1 MTGGGRFG
9 PTRPGAERWQLRGR
23 VLEVDRPRILG
34 IINVTPDSFSDGGNF
49 FSTEAAIAQAGR
61 MISEGADAIDI
72 GGESTRPG
80 AQSVPAREEL
90 KRVLPAIRAIRS
102 RWSNIAISIDT
113 VKAEVARAALAEG
126 ASIVND
132 VSGMSLDPEMPEVCA
147 EAGCSVVLM
156 HSRGSVADMASY
168 DNAAYGSD
176 AVGEILSELEESVQ
190 TAQRAGIH
198 PGRIALDPGI
208 GFSKRTQHSL
218 AALVELPRIVALGYP
233 VFVGAS
239 RKRVIAELIR
249 YTSGV
254 GSAPVGGTTLAQQQ
268 ISNEDRDMATVGV
281 NVVAFFAGA
290 RIFRVH
296 SVRAN
301 RLALDT
307 AWALTPEESELL
319 AD

>member
-1 MTGGGRFG
+1 MSFSWPSKSQRPSIFG
-9 PTRPGAERWQLRGR
+9 
-23 VLEVDRPRILG
+23 IL
-34 IINVTPDSFSDGGNF
+34 NVTPDSFSDGGNF
-49 FSTEAAIAQAGR
+49 VSTEAAIAQADR
-61 MISEGADAIDI
+61 MIAEGADAIDV

-80 AQSVPAREEL
+80 AKPVPVRDEL
-90 KRVLPAIRAIRS
+90 KRVLPVIRAIRS
-102 RWSNIAISIDT
+102 RWSDVAISIDT

-132 VSGMSLDPEMPEVCA
+132 VSGMSLDPDMPRVCA
-147 EAGCSVVLM
+147 EAGCNVVLM
-156 HSRGSVADMASY
+156 HSRGTVGEMASY
-168 DNAAYGSD
+168 DKATYGND
-176 AVGEILSELEESVQ
+176 PVGEILAELEERIEA
-190 TAQRAGIH
+190 AQRAGIH

-208 GFSKRTQHSL
+208 GFSKNTGHSL
-218 AALVELPRIVALGYP
+218 AALVELPRIVAAGYP

-249 YTSGV
+249 FTSASGG
-254 GSAPVGGTTLAQQQ
+254 GSSGTTLAPEV
-268 ISNEDRDMATVGV
+268 ISNDDRDMATAGV

-296 SVRAN
+296 RVRPN
-301 RLALDT
+301 RLALDA

>member
-1 MTGGGRFG
+1 VSFSWPSKSQRPTIFG
-9 PTRPGAERWQLRGR
+9 
-23 VLEVDRPRILG
+23 IL
-34 IINVTPDSFSDGGNF
+34 NVTPDSFSDGGNF
-49 FSTEAAIAQAGR
+49 ISTESAIAQADR
-61 MISEGADAIDI
+61 MISEGADVIDV

-80 AQSVPAREEL
+80 ADSVPVREEL

-102 RWSNIAISIDT
+102 RWSDVPISIDT

-126 ASIVND
+126 VSVVND
-132 VSGMSLDPEMPEVCA
+132 VSGMSLDPEMAAVCA
-147 EAGCSVVLM
+147 EAGCNVVLM
-156 HSRGSVADMASY
+156 HSRGTVAEMASY
-168 DNAAYGSD
+168 DKAIYGRD
-176 AVGEILSELEESVQ
+176 PVGEILSELEESIQ

-208 GFSKRTQHSL
+208 GFSKKTGHSL
-218 AALVELPRIVALGYP
+218 AVLVELGRVVEKGYP

-249 YTSGV
+249 FTAESG
-254 GSAPVGGTTLAQQQ
+254 GSSSGTTLATQLV
-268 ISNEDRDMATVGV
+268 SNDDRDMATVGV

-296 SVRAN
+296 SVRPN
-301 RLALDT
+301 RLALDA

-319 AD
+319 VD

>member
-1 MTGGGRFG
+1 MVFG
-9 PTRPGAERWQLRGR
+9 
-23 VLEVDRPRILG
+23 IL
-34 IINVTPDSFSDGGNF
+34 NVTPDSFSDGGNF
-49 FSTEAAIAQAGR
+49 FSAEAAIAQAGK

-80 AQSVPAREEL
+80 AKPVSAKEEL

-102 RWSNIAISIDT
+102 RWSNVAISIDT
-113 VKAEVARAALAEG
+113 VKADVAKAALAEG

-132 VSGMSLDPEMPEVCA
+132 VSGMSLDPEMPRVCA

-168 DNAAYGSD
+168 DNAVYGSD
-176 AVGEILSELEESVQ
+176 PVGEILAELEESVQ

-198 PGRIALDPGI
+198 PGRIALDPGL

-218 AALVELPRIVALGYP
+218 AAVVELPRLVALGYP

-249 YTSGV
+249 YTAGA
-254 GSAPVGGTTLAQQQ
+254 GSMSAGGTTLAPQQ
-268 ISNEDRDMATVGV
+268 ISNDDRDMATVGV

-301 RLALDT
+301 RLALDS

-319 AD
+319 SD

>member
-1 MTGGGRFG
+1 MSFAWPSKSQRPNIFG
-9 PTRPGAERWQLRGR
+9 
-23 VLEVDRPRILG
+23 IL
-34 IINVTPDSFSDGGNF
+34 NVTPDSFSDGGNF
-49 FSTEAAIAQAGR
+49 FSAETAIVQADR
-61 MISEGADAIDI
+61 MISEGADAIDV

-80 AQSVPAREEL
+80 AQPVTVREEL
-90 KRVLPAIRAIRS
+90 KRVLPVIRAIRS
-102 RWSNIAISIDT
+102 RWSSIAISIDT

-132 VSGMSLDPEMPEVCA
+132 VSGMSLDPEMPRVCA

-168 DNAAYGSD
+168 DKADYGSD
-176 AVGEILSELEESVQ
+176 PVGEILTELEESVA

-208 GFSKRTQHSL
+208 GFSKRTEHSL

-254 GSAPVGGTTLAQQQ
+254 PVASTGATLAQQVV
-268 ISNEDRDMATVGV
+268 SNDDRDMATVGV

-296 SVRAN
+296 RVRAN

>member
-1 MTGGGRFG
+1 MSFAWPSKSQRPNVFG
-9 PTRPGAERWQLRGR
+9 
-23 VLEVDRPRILG
+23 IL
-34 IINVTPDSFSDGGNF
+34 NVTPDSFSDGGNF
-49 FSTEAAIAQAGR
+49 FSPETAIAQADR
-61 MISEGADAIDI
+61 MISEGADAIDV

-80 AQSVPAREEL
+80 AQPVPVREEL
-90 KRVLPAIRAIRS
+90 KRVLPVIRAIRS

-132 VSGMSLDPEMPEVCA
+132 VSGMSLDPEMPRVCA

-168 DNAAYGSD
+168 DKADYGSD
-176 AVGEILSELEESVQ
+176 PVGEILTELEESVA

-208 GFSKRTQHSL
+208 GFSKRTGHSL

-249 YTSGV
+249 YTSGAAA
-254 GSAPVGGTTLAQQQ
+254 STGTTLAQQMV
-268 ISNEDRDMATVGV
+268 SNEDRDMATVGV

-307 AWALTPEESELL
+307 AWALKPEESELF

>member
-1 MTGGGRFG
+1 MSFSWPSKSQRPSIFG
-9 PTRPGAERWQLRGR
+9 
-23 VLEVDRPRILG
+23 IL
-34 IINVTPDSFSDGGNF
+34 NVTPDSFSDGGNF
-49 FSTEAAIAQAGR
+49 ASTEAAIAQADR
-61 MISEGADAIDI
+61 MIAEGADAIDV

-80 AQSVPAREEL
+80 AKPVPVRDEL
-90 KRVLPAIRAIRS
+90 KRVLPVIRAIRS
-102 RWSNIAISIDT
+102 RWSDVAISIDT

-132 VSGMSLDPEMPEVCA
+132 VSGMSLDPDMPRVCA
-147 EAGCSVVLM
+147 EAGCNVVLM
-156 HSRGSVADMASY
+156 HSRGTVGEMASY
-168 DNAAYGSD
+168 DKATYGND
-176 AVGEILSELEESVQ
+176 PVGEILAELEERIEA
-190 TAQRAGIH
+190 AQRAGIH

-208 GFSKRTQHSL
+208 GFSKNTGHSL
-218 AALVELPRIVALGYP
+218 AALVELPRIVAAGYP

-249 YTSGV
+249 FTSASGG
-254 GSAPVGGTTLAQQQ
+254 GSSGTTLAPEV
-268 ISNEDRDMATVGV
+268 ISNDDRDMATAGV

-296 SVRAN
+296 RVRPN
-301 RLALDT
+301 RLALDA

>member
-1 MTGGGRFG
+1 MSFAWPSKSQRPNIFG
-9 PTRPGAERWQLRGR
+9 
-23 VLEVDRPRILG
+23 IL
-34 IINVTPDSFSDGGNF
+34 NVTPDSFSDGGNF
-49 FSTEAAIAQAGR
+49 FSPETAIAQADR
-61 MISEGADAIDI
+61 MISEGADAIDV

-80 AQSVPAREEL
+80 AQPVPVREEL
-90 KRVLPAIRAIRS
+90 KRILPVIRAIRS
-102 RWSNIAISIDT
+102 RWSDMAISIDT

-132 VSGMSLDPEMPEVCA
+132 VSGMSLDPEMPRVCA

-168 DNAAYGSD
+168 DKADYGSD
-176 AVGEILSELEESVQ
+176 PVGEILTELEESVA

-208 GFSKRTQHSL
+208 GFSKRTEHSL
-218 AALVELPRIVALGYP
+218 AALVQLPRIVALGYP

-249 YTSGV
+249 YTSGAAA
-254 GSAPVGGTTLAQQQ
+254 STGTTLAQQMV
-268 ISNEDRDMATVGV
+268 SNEDRDMATVGV

>member
-1 MTGGGRFG
+1 VTFAWPSKSQRPNIFG
-9 PTRPGAERWQLRGR
+9 
-23 VLEVDRPRILG
+23 IL
-34 IINVTPDSFSDGGNF
+34 NVTPDSFSDGGNF
-49 FSTEAAIAQAGR
+49 LSTEAAIAQAGQ
-61 MISEGADAIDI
+61 MISEGADAIDV

-80 AQSVPAREEL
+80 AKPVSAREEL
-90 KRVLPAIRAIRS
+90 KRVLPVIRGIRS
-102 RWSNIAISIDT
+102 RWSEVAISIDT
-113 VKAEVARAALAEG
+113 VKAEVATAALKEG
-126 ASIVND
+126 VSIVND
-132 VSGMSLDPEMPEVCA
+132 VSGMSLDPEMPRVCA

-156 HSRGSVADMASY
+156 HSRGTVADMASY
-168 DNAAYGSD
+168 ENAVYGND
-176 AVGEILSELEESVQ
+176 PVGEIVAELEESVQ

-208 GFSKRTQHSL
+208 GFSKRTPHSL

-249 YTSGV
+249 YTGGAGV
-254 GSAPVGGTTLAQQQ
+254 ASAGSTLAPQLV
-268 ISNEDRDMATVGV
+268 SNDDRDMTTVGV

-296 SVRAN
+296 RVRPN
-301 RLALDT
+301 RLALDA

>member
-1 MTGGGRFG
+1 MSFSWPSKSQRPTIFG
-9 PTRPGAERWQLRGR
+9 
-23 VLEVDRPRILG
+23 IL
-34 IINVTPDSFSDGGNF
+34 NVTPDSFSDGGNF
-49 FSTEAAIAQAGR
+49 ISTESAIAQADR
-61 MISEGADAIDI
+61 MISEGADVIDV

-80 AQSVPAREEL
+80 ADSVPVREEL

-102 RWSNIAISIDT
+102 RWSDVPISIDT

-126 ASIVND
+126 VSVVND
-132 VSGMSLDPEMPEVCA
+132 VSGMSLDPEMATVCA
-147 EAGCSVVLM
+147 DAGCNVVLM
-156 HSRGSVADMASY
+156 HSRGTVAEMASY
-168 DNAAYGSD
+168 DKAIYGRD
-176 AVGEILSELEESVQ
+176 PVGEILSELEESIQ

-208 GFSKRTQHSL
+208 GFSKKTGHSL
-218 AALVELPRIVALGYP
+218 AVLVELRRVVEKGYP

-249 YTSGV
+249 FTAESG
-254 GSAPVGGTTLAQQQ
+254 GSSSGTTLATQLV
-268 ISNEDRDMATVGV
+268 SNDDRDMATVGV

-296 SVRAN
+296 SVRPN
-301 RLALDT
+301 RLALDA

-319 AD
+319 VD

>member
-1 MTGGGRFG
+1 VSFAWPSKSQRPTIFG
-9 PTRPGAERWQLRGR
+9 
-23 VLEVDRPRILG
+23 IL
-34 IINVTPDSFSDGGNF
+34 NVTPDSFSDGGNF
-49 FSTEAAIAQAGR
+49 VSTEAAIAQADR
-61 MISEGADAIDI
+61 MISEGADAIDV

-80 AQSVPAREEL
+80 AQPVPVKEEL

-102 RWSNIAISIDT
+102 RWSNVAISIDT
-113 VKAEVARAALAEG
+113 VKAEVARAALEEG

-156 HSRGSVADMASY
+156 HSRGTVSDMASY
-168 DNAAYGSD
+168 DNAVYGSD
-176 AVGEILSELEESVQ
+176 PVGEIVSELGESVQ

-208 GFSKRTQHSL
+208 GFSKRTGHSL

-249 YTSGV
+249 YTSGP
-254 GSAPVGGTTLAQQQ
+254 GSTAGGTTLAPQMM
-268 ISNEDRDMATVGV
+268 SNDDRDMATVGV
-281 NVVAFFAGA
+281 NVVAFYSGA

-296 SVRAN
+296 RVRPN
-301 RLALDT
+301 RLALDA
-307 AWALTPEESELL
+307 AWALTPVESELA

>member
-1 MTGGGRFG
+1 VSFSWPSKSQRPTIFG
-9 PTRPGAERWQLRGR
+9 
-23 VLEVDRPRILG
+23 IL
-34 IINVTPDSFSDGGNF
+34 NVTPDSFSDGGNF
-49 FSTEAAIAQAGR
+49 ISTESAIAQADR
-61 MISEGADAIDI
+61 MISEGADVIDV

-80 AQSVPAREEL
+80 ADSVPVREEL

-102 RWSNIAISIDT
+102 RWSDVSISIDT

-126 ASIVND
+126 VSVVND
-132 VSGMSLDPEMPEVCA
+132 VSGMSLDPEMPTVCA
-147 EAGCSVVLM
+147 EAGCNVVLM
-156 HSRGSVADMASY
+156 HSRGTVAEMASY
-168 DNAAYGSD
+168 DKAIYGRD
-176 AVGEILSELEESVQ
+176 PVGEILSELEESIQ

-208 GFSKRTQHSL
+208 GFSKKTGHSL
-218 AALVELPRIVALGYP
+218 AVLVELRRVVEKGYP

-249 YTSGV
+249 FTAESG
-254 GSAPVGGTTLAQQQ
+254 GSSSGTTLATQLV
-268 ISNEDRDMATVGV
+268 SNDDRDMATVGV

-296 SVRAN
+296 SVRPN
-301 RLALDT
+301 RLALDA

-319 AD
+319 VD